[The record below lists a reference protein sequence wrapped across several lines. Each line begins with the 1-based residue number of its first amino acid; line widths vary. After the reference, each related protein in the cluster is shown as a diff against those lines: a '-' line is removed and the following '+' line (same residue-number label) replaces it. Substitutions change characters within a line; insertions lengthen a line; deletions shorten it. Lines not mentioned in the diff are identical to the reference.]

1 MYTLLALTVLAQPAP
16 APSAVQP
23 TQVVARVD
31 KGNLLITSVANLG
44 GIDYAGAGCYGLPPG
59 GVPPT
64 DPALPPGKAPAK
76 APVKVKV
83 TRVMLTTVEMPVKE
97 VEGYTTDGK
106 AVSAEKLA
114 EMLAKERT
122 VLIAPDGK
130 KVDPFYLQ
138 LYKEGTIV
146 LVPPANTFGSSPYGA
161 AQLVP
166 VPVGGPA
173 PVPVPLP
180 PIADPAIK
188 PLPPDRKP

>member
-16 APSAVQP
+16 APGAGATQP
-23 TQVVARVD
+23 TQVVARID

-44 GIDYAGAGCYGLPPG
+44 GSDYAGCYGFPG
-59 GVPPT
+59 VVVPA
-64 DPALPPGKAPAK
+64 DPAALPGKAPAK

-83 TRVMLTTVEMPVKE
+83 SRVVLTTVELPAKE
-97 VEGYTTDGK
+97 VEAYTTDGK
-106 AVSAEKLA
+106 TVSAEKLA

-146 LVPPANTFGSSPYGA
+146 LVPPANTLHPLQGGY
-161 AQLVP
+161 
-166 VPVGGPA
+166 GGPA
-173 PVPVPLP
+173 YGSPAYGP
-180 PIADPAIK
+180 PIRAPREELPA
-188 PLPPDRKP
+188 PLDRKPPDNTP